1 MTPICSSD
9 HAERSLHCPI
19 FGTTEQCSA
28 WTIQGFAPSRRPR
41 LGCAH
46 AEQCASHIISLR
58 ERVSIRETLSPL
70 DEPSIFREKAKGGGR
85 SGVAARRDAAATPP
99 APCGDGAIA
108 FVGGPGSRT
117 RPGCARRGVLGPGW
131 SAPGCACGGLLGW
144 GMLRGMS
151 GGRRWRGRNQKRL
164 RQMVTDVYGWRCS
177 ICHTMIS
184 PDATRL
190 RDRLS
195 IDHVLPVSRG
205 GTDTIENLRP
215 AHYGCNAARG
225 DGSRTVRRRPTEI
238 GIAFFPTGPGRE
250 PAPTFRFPP
259 NRLKFGKNGE
269 TE

>member
-1 MTPICSSD
+1 MRNRVLAIS
-9 HAERSLHCPI
+9 
-19 FGTTEQCSA
+19 
-28 WTIQGFAPSRRPR
+28 
-41 LGCAH
+41 
-46 AEQCASHIISLR
+46 ISLR

-70 DEPSIFREKAKGGGR
+70 DEPSTFREKRKGGGR
-85 SGVAARRDAAATPP
+85 SGGSARRDAADPPP
-99 APCGDGAIA
+99 APLG
-108 FVGGPGSRT
+108 
-117 RPGCARRGVLGPGW
+117 RRSYRLLGW
-131 SAPGCACGGLLGW
+131 SRFPDQAPVVETGGISDGGISDGGIRVAGVSELRGLLG
-144 GMLRGMS
+144 GGILRDMS
-151 GGRRWRGRNQKRL
+151 GGRRWRGRNQKQLRRL
-164 RQMVTDVYGWRCS
+164 VTDVYGWRCS
-177 ICHTMIS
+177 ICHTMIN

-250 PAPTFRFPP
+250 PAPTFHFPP

>member
-1 MTPICSSD
+1 MNPLHLEKS
-9 HAERSLHCPI
+9 ERWRAI
-19 FGTTEQCSA
+19 G
-28 WTIQGFAPSRRPR
+28 RVRPPR
-41 LGCAH
+41 C
-46 AEQCASHIISLR
+46 
-58 ERVSIRETLSPL
+58 
-70 DEPSIFREKAKGGGR
+70 
-85 SGVAARRDAAATPP
+85 
-99 APCGDGAIA
+99 
-108 FVGGPGSRT
+108 GGPSARPLGETGYRLLGWFRFPDQTQVVETVGISDRGYL
-117 RPGCARRGVLGPGW
+117 RPGVPELR
-131 SAPGCACGGLLGW
+131 GLLGW

-151 GGRRWRGRNQKRL
+151 GGRRWRGRNQKQL
-164 RQMVTDVYGWRCS
+164 RQLVTDVYGWRCS
-177 ICHTMIS
+177 ICHTMID
-184 PDATRL
+184 PNGTRL

>member
-1 MTPICSSD
+1 MRNGVLAIS
-9 HAERSLHCPI
+9 
-19 FGTTEQCSA
+19 
-28 WTIQGFAPSRRPR
+28 
-41 LGCAH
+41 
-46 AEQCASHIISLR
+46 ISLR

-70 DEPSIFREKAKGGGR
+70 DEPSTFREKRKGGGR
-85 SGVAARRDAAATPP
+85 SGGSARRDAADPPP
-99 APCGDGAIA
+99 APLG
-108 FVGGPGSRT
+108 
-117 RPGCARRGVLGPGW
+117 RRGYRLLGW
-131 SAPGCACGGLLGW
+131 SRFPDQAPVVETVGISDRGYPGCGGLLGR
-144 GMLRGMS
+144 GILRGMS
-151 GGRRWRGRNQKRL
+151 GGRRWRGRNQKQLRRL
-164 RQMVTDVYGWRCS
+164 VTDVYGWRCS
-177 ICHTMIS
+177 ICHTMID
-184 PDATRL
+184 PNATRL

-269 TE
+269 KE

>member
-1 MTPICSSD
+1 MNP
-9 HAERSLHCPI
+9 LHLEKSEK
-19 FGTTEQCSA
+19 GE
-28 WTIQGFAPSRRPR
+28 GD
-41 LGCAH
+41 
-46 AEQCASHIISLR
+46 R
-58 ERVSIRETLSPL
+58 E
-70 DEPSIFREKAKGGGR
+70 G
-85 SGVAARRDAAATPP
+85 PP
-99 APCGDGAIA
+99 AAMRRTLRPPPWGDGAIA
-108 FVGGPGSRT
+108 YSGGPGSRT
-117 RPGCARRGVLGPGW
+117 RPQLWRRGACPTRGISDRGYPD
-131 SAPGCACGGLLGW
+131 CGGLLGW
-144 GMLRGMS
+144 GILRGMS
-151 GGRRWRGRNQKRL
+151 GGRRWRGRNQKQLRRL
-164 RQMVTDVYGWRCS
+164 VTDVYGWRCS
-177 ICHTMIS
+177 ICHTMIN
-184 PDATRL
+184 PNATRL

>member
-1 MTPICSSD
+1 
-9 HAERSLHCPI
+9 
-19 FGTTEQCSA
+19 
-28 WTIQGFAPSRRPR
+28 
-41 LGCAH
+41 
-46 AEQCASHIISLR
+46 
-58 ERVSIRETLSPL
+58 
-70 DEPSIFREKAKGGGR
+70 
-85 SGVAARRDAAATPP
+85 
-99 APCGDGAIA
+99 
-108 FVGGPGSRT
+108 
-117 RPGCARRGVLGPGW
+117 
-131 SAPGCACGGLLGW
+131 
-144 GMLRGMS
+144 MLRGMS
-151 GGRRWRGRNQKRL
+151 GGRRWRGRNQKQL
-164 RQMVTDVYGWRCS
+164 RQLVIDVYGWRCS
-177 ICHTMIS
+177 ICHTMIN

-250 PAPTFRFPP
+250 PAPTFHFPP

>member
-1 MTPICSSD
+1 MNPLSL
-9 HAERSLHCPI
+9 ERKRKVE
-19 FGTTEQCSA
+19 GDRA
-28 WTIQGFAPSRRPR
+28 WPPAAMRRPR
-41 LGCAH
+41 
-46 AEQCASHIISLR
+46 R
-58 ERVSIRETLSPL
+58 
-70 DEPSIFREKAKGGGR
+70 
-85 SGVAARRDAAATPP
+85 PP
-99 APCGDGAIA
+99 PCGDGAIA

-269 TE
+269 TD

>member
-1 MTPICSSD
+1 M
-9 HAERSLHCPI
+9 
-19 FGTTEQCSA
+19 
-28 WTIQGFAPSRRPR
+28 RRT
-41 LGCAH
+41 
-46 AEQCASHIISLR
+46 LR
-58 ERVSIRETLSPL
+58 PPPWGDGLSPIRVVPVPGP
-70 DEPSIFREKAKGGGR
+70 DPG
-85 SGVAARRDAAATPP
+85 
-99 APCGDGAIA
+99 CGDG
-108 FVGGPGSRT
+108 GSVRPRGYL
-117 RPGCARRGVLGPGW
+117 RPGVSGLR
-131 SAPGCACGGLLGW
+131 GLLGW
-144 GMLRGMS
+144 GILRGMS
-151 GGRRWRGRNQKRL
+151 GGRRWRGRNQRQL
-164 RQMVTDVYGWRCS
+164 RQLVTDTYGWRCS
-177 ICHTMIS
+177 ICHTMIN

-238 GIAFFPTGPGRE
+238 GTAFFPTGPGRD